1 MSRTPDEWARL
12 LGSALDKMQAADCR
26 KSAPGLST
34 DCLRVMAETIAC
46 AIAEARVEF
55 HMEGGTLHDDGGLK
69 THRLHA

>member
-26 KSAPGLST
+26 RTASGLSA

-55 HMEGGTLHDDGGLK
+55 HMEGGTIHEETGS
-69 THRLHA
+69 TPHRLHA